1 MTAPWKPDPLA
12 HCMYDTG
19 PSRRLRWLNRVSAAV
34 IAVVFWFLFVE
45 PFVAWVK
52 AH

>member
-1 MTAPWKPDPLA
+1 MTPPYKPDPLA

-19 PSRRLRWLNRVSAAV
+19 PSRPWLNRVSAAV
-34 IAVVFWFLFVE
+34 ILAAFWFLFVE